1 MINKKTKV
9 CFSGPRLL
17 TDEQFKIVKKVTIKY
32 HNYFEKDNYHL
43 IYNVGDASGV
53 DAVVYK
59 TLSEL
64 YNNDFI
70 KKFRVTDKSKK
81 QAYAQRSMRMVSDT
95 TVADDS
101 YLIAFPNKKC
111 PDIVTPT
118 SHFCGSG
125 SGTWA
130 TIAFAKNRKLKIILF
145 PIEQITLPNWIKNN
159 K

>member
-1 MINKKTKV
+1 MNNQKIKV

-17 TDEQFKIVKKVTIKY
+17 DNKQVRIVKDVVIKY
-32 HNYFEKDNYHL
+32 HNYFEKKTYN
-43 IYNVGDASGV
+43 IVYNVGDASGV
-53 DAVVYK
+53 DSIVFN
-59 TLSEL
+59 TLSEI

-70 KKFRVTDKSKK
+70 KNFIVKDKSKK
-81 QAYAQRSMRMVSDT
+81 KEYAKRSMRMVSET

-101 YLIAFPNKKC
+101 YLIAFPNKPC
-111 PDIVTPT
+111 PEIVTPT

-145 PIEQITLPNWIKNN
+145 PIEQITLPDWLN

>member
-1 MINKKTKV
+1 MNNQKIKV
-9 CFSGPRLL
+9 CSSGPRLL
-17 TDEQFKIVKKVTIKY
+17 DNKQVRIVKDVVIKY
-32 HNYFEKDNYHL
+32 HNYFEKKTYN
-43 IYNVGDASGV
+43 IVYNVGDASGV
-53 DAVVYK
+53 DSIVFN
-59 TLSEL
+59 TLSEI

-70 KKFRVTDKSKK
+70 KKFIVKDKSKK
-81 QAYAQRSMRMVSDT
+81 QEYAKRSMRMVSDT

-101 YLIAFPNKKC
+101 YLIAFPNKQC
-111 PDIVTPT
+111 PDMVTPT

-145 PIEQITLPNWIKNN
+145 PIEQITLPDWLN

>member
-1 MINKKTKV
+1 MNNHKIKV

-17 TDEQFKIVKKVTIKY
+17 TDEQVKIVKNVVIKY
-32 HNYFEKDNYHL
+32 HNYFEKNNYNL
-43 IYNVGDASGV
+43 VYNVGDASGV
-53 DAVVYK
+53 DITVFN
-59 TLSEL
+59 TLSRI

-70 KKFRVTDKSKK
+70 KKFIVKDKSKK
-81 QAYAQRSMRMVSDT
+81 QEYAQRSMRMVSDT

-101 YLIAFPNKKC
+101 YLIAFPNKHC
-111 PDIVTPT
+111 PAMVTPS

>member
-1 MINKKTKV
+1 MNNQKIKV

-17 TDEQFKIVKKVTIKY
+17 DNKQVRIVKDVVIKY
-32 HNYFEKDNYHL
+32 HNYFEKKTYN
-43 IYNVGDASGV
+43 IVYNVGDASGV
-53 DAVVYK
+53 DSIVFN
-59 TLSEL
+59 TLSEI

-70 KKFRVTDKSKK
+70 KNFIVKDKSKK
-81 QAYAQRSMRMVSDT
+81 KEYAKRSMRMVSET

-101 YLIAFPNKKC
+101 YLIAFPNKHC
-111 PDIVTPT
+111 PEIVTPT

-145 PIEQITLPNWIKNN
+145 PIEQITLPDWLN

>member
-1 MINKKTKV
+1 M
-9 CFSGPRLL
+9 
-17 TDEQFKIVKKVTIKY
+17 
-32 HNYFEKDNYHL
+32 L
-43 IYNVGDASGV
+43 IYNVGDATGV

-59 TLSEL
+59 TLSRI

-70 KKFRVTDKSKK
+70 RKFIVKDKYKK
-81 QAYAQRSMRMVSDT
+81 QEYAQRSMRMVSDT

-101 YLIAFPNKKC
+101 YLIAFPNKQC
-111 PDIVTPT
+111 PDMVTPT

-145 PIEQITLPNWIKNN
+145 PIEQITLPDWLN